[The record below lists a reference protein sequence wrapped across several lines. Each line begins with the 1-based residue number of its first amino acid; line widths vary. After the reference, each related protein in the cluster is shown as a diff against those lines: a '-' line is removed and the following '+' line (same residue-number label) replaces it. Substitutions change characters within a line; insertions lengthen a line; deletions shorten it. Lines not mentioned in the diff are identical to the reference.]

1 LIQHFSADNRYIVIN
16 KNDGMRDH
24 NYYHRG
30 EYQKQFAEIWEKL
43 RELKLA
49 VNTVDEINNSTLFK
63 FSPYKTLN
71 RDQMTCVYNILENLD
86 EAIANDTRSLTL
98 IDGDAG
104 TGKSIT
110 IMFLIKLLA
119 DLNSFNP
126 ETDTVEEDSC
136 FGFFFEQKIINER
149 FKNKRIAVVVPQ
161 GSLLS
166 HVRKIF
172 KKIDLGNTD
181 IQFFSPIQFGNCPDD
196 FDITIV
202 EEGHLLK
209 VGFTGQTGKQYYDIN
224 RRLFNDNQIH
234 TELDWVMK
242 KSRNVVMVFS
252 QKQRVRPLNI
262 DIRDVEG
269 FQNDFIYRHEYLQTQ
284 MRSLGGKLFIDY
296 IEKIFSQSPP
306 QHADVFPD
314 FELKLYRDF
323 RRFVEDIKTKNQVV
337 GLSRLIAGFSWEW
350 KSKNNPEEYDIRI
363 DGVHLRWNSNT
374 DNWIESSRS
383 VEEVGCI
390 YTIQG
395 EDLNY
400 VGVIIG
406 EELLYRDGKL
416 VYNPDGYK
424 DKGAKRRSMS
434 QVIDNHTLTNEQMLQ
449 QILNVYKVLLSRSI
463 KGTYVYVC
471 DPQLREYL
479 SQFFQVID

>member
-1 LIQHFSADNRYIVIN
+1 MSKTYFDDNKEIIDPTIHKFLYALMKYIC
-16 KNDGMRDH
+16 
-24 NYYHRG
+24 Y
-30 EYQKQFAEIWEKL
+30 
-43 RELKLA
+43 
-49 VNTVDEINNSTLFK
+49 
-63 FSPYKTLN
+63 
-71 RDQMTCVYNILENLD
+71 
-86 EAIANDTRSLTL
+86 
-98 IDGDAG
+98 
-104 TGKSIT
+104 GKSQT
-110 IMFLIKLLA
+110 KQGTRVKL
-119 DLNSFNP
+119 
-126 ETDTVEEDSC
+126 
-136 FGFFFEQKIINER
+136 Q
-149 FKNKRIAVVVPQ
+149 
-161 GSLLS
+161 
-166 HVRKIF
+166 
-172 KKIDLGNTD
+172 
-181 IQFFSPIQFGNCPDD
+181 
-196 FDITIV
+196 
-202 EEGHLLK
+202 
-209 VGFTGQTGKQYYDIN
+209 
-224 RRLFNDNQIH
+224 
-234 TELDWVMK
+234 
-242 KSRNVVMVFS
+242 
-252 QKQRVRPLNI
+252 
-262 DIRDVEG
+262 
-269 FQNDFIYRHEYLQTQ
+269 
-284 MRSLGGKLFIDY
+284 
-296 IEKIFSQSPP
+296 
-306 QHADVFPD
+306 
-314 FELKLYRDF
+314 
-323 RRFVEDIKTKNQVV
+323 RFVEDIKTKNQVV